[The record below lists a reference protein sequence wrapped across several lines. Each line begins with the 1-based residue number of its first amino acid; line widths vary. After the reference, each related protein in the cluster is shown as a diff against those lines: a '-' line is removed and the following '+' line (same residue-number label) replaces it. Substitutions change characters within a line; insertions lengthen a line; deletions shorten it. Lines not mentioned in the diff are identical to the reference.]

1 MDERSSRRPL
11 TNGETAILT
20 MIQQGYGPQNTP
32 DLVFFTNS
40 DEAVLFVKATDGAS
54 PLMANLTNLAAW
66 RADGTVRSDE
76 ELRKQWLRL

>member
-40 DEAVLFVKATDGAS
+40 DEAVSTDGAS